1 MKRTLKKL
9 GFLFF
14 AGVLMLSGYSNS
26 KEKNLE
32 KAKKEYEKVQ
42 EEVVADDNDPINRK
56 IDFAALEQT
65 NPDIYAWIYIPD
77 TTVDYPIVQSADDD
91 SYYLRRTINKEDNEA
106 GSIYTERY
114 NKKDFSDP
122 VTPVYGHTV
131 FTENPEWDS
140 MFTDLHKYE
149 DPAFFESQPYIYIYT
164 PTKTIKYQV
173 FSALTF
179 DDRYL
184 LNEDYTDPETFQNY
198 YDELINTAGANTNRD
213 LQVSQASKILS
224 LSTCVGVGSDQRWIV
239 NATEVE
245 EKAV

>member
-1 MKRTLKKL
+1 
-9 GFLFF
+9 
-14 AGVLMLSGYSNS
+14 
-26 KEKNLE
+26 
-32 KAKKEYEKVQ
+32 
-42 EEVVADDNDPINRK
+42 
-56 IDFAALEQT
+56 
-65 NPDIYAWIYIPD
+65 
-77 TTVDYPIVQSADDD
+77 
-91 SYYLRRTINKEDNEA
+91 
-106 GSIYTERY
+106 
-114 NKKDFSDP
+114 
-122 VTPVYGHTV
+122 
-131 FTENPEWDS
+131 
-140 MFTDLHKYE
+140 
-149 DPAFFESQPYIYIYT
+149 SQPYIYIYT